1 MTLLISALVLTW
13 GTVPPGVQHAHTGG
27 NDSSHQHGDRHDEP
41 SHASHCH
48 GSNGSHDERAIV
60 SGVSLLSDFVVHL
73 HLQWLGIEFSMPVSE
88 RPDDGRDDPDIVP
101 TAIVGSANRT
111 LPAVPSFGRL
121 LSVVIGMP
129 SHDVVQ
135 DLALLSRGP
144 DFTGSIPLCDSARFE
159 RSGVL
164 LA

>member
-27 NDSSHQHGDRHDEP
+27 NDSSHQHSDRQDEP
-41 SHASHCH
+41 SHATHCH
-48 GSNGSHDERAIV
+48 GSNGSHDERGIV

-73 HLQWLGIEFSMPVSE
+73 HVQWLGIDFSMPVSGD
-88 RPDDGRDDPDIVP
+88 PDDGRDDPDMVP
-101 TAIVGSANRT
+101 AAIVCSANRT

-121 LSVVIGMP
+121 LSAVIGIP

-135 DLALLSRGP
+135 SPALLSRGP
-144 DFTGSIPLCDSARFE
+144 NFTGSIPLCDSARFE